1 MFLFT
6 SQEPNN
12 QIKGDIKSAAK
23 PAPVVDAIRYGAQRT
38 GTGFDYLVKTAQRES
53 ALDPNAKAKTSS
65 ASGLFQFVDQTWL
78 GLIKTEGDK
87 HGLGAYAG
95 AITERGGIYSVDDP
109 KLRREILELRQDP
122 KISSVM
128 AGVLTQRNR
137 DTLVAALGREP
148 NASDLYVA
156 HVLGAGGA
164 QSLIRTAKSAPAQ
177 SAAADFPDAAAAN
190 KPIFFD
196 RAGRARGAAEVY
208 QILAAHHA
216 EPVAAPL
223 VAAKGLQSAR
233 AADDTAPVT
242 VKKDAPALYGL
253 FQTEGK
259 RGPISDAVTRLW
271 TTGARN
277 QPVQIASH
285 ATGFFPRSVGAD
297 SATEALGGGTAE
309 DRTAEDRQD
318 AVRVVT
324 SGKTGPIVDVPL
336 PPLRPVEL
344 GGDVQRNGRRPLPLD
359 LFFIARGRRS

>member
-6 SQEPNN
+6 VQEP
-12 QIKGDIKSAAK
+12 KSEINGAAR
-23 PAPVVDAIRYGAQRT
+23 PTPVLDAIRQGAART

-95 AITERGGIYSVDDP
+95 AISERGGTYGVDDP
-109 KLRREILELRQDP
+109 KLRGEILALRQDP
-122 KISSVM
+122 KVSSVM
-128 AGVLTQRNR
+128 AGVLTQKNR
-137 DTLVAALGREP
+137 ETLVAALGREP

-190 KPIFFD
+190 KPILFD
-196 RAGRARGAAEVY
+196 RRGRARGEAGVY
-208 QILAAHHA
+208 QILAAHHT
-216 EPVAAPL
+216 ESVAAPS
-223 VAAKGLQSAR
+223 VEIAKGLRSVR
-233 AADDTAPVT
+233 GSEDTAPVT
-242 VKKDAPALYGL
+242 IKKDAPALYGL
-253 FQTEGK
+253 FQTEGR

-277 QPVQIASH
+277 QPVQVASH
-285 ATGFFPRSVGAD
+285 T
-297 SATEALGGGTAE
+297 T
-309 DRTAEDRQD
+309 
-318 AVRVVT
+318 
-324 SGKTGPIVDVPL
+324 
-336 PPLRPVEL
+336 
-344 GGDVQRNGRRPLPLD
+344 
-359 LFFIARGRRS
+359 

>member
-6 SQEPNN
+6 SQEP
-12 QIKGDIKSAAK
+12 KGDIKSAAK
-23 PAPVVDAIRYGAQRT
+23 PTPVVDAIRYGAERT

-95 AITERGGIYSVDDP
+95 AIFERGGTYNVDDP
-109 KLRREILELRQDP
+109 KLRREILGLRQDP
-122 KISSVM
+122 KVSSVM
-128 AGVLTQRNR
+128 AGVLTQKNH

-177 SAAADFPDAAAAN
+177 SAAADFPEAAAAN

-216 EPVAAPL
+216 ESVAAPL
-223 VAAKGLQSAR
+223 GETAKGLRSVR
-233 AADDTAPVT
+233 GSEDTAPVT
-242 VKKDAPALYGL
+242 IKKDAPALYGL
-253 FQTEGK
+253 FQTEGR

-285 ATGFFPRSVGAD
+285 ATGFFPRNAGVD
-297 SATEALGGGTAE
+297 SATEVLGGETAE
-309 DRTAEDRQD
+309 DGQD
-318 AVRVVT
+318 AVRTVT
-324 SGKTGPIVDVPL
+324 PGETGQIVDVPL

-344 GGDVQRNGRRPLPLD
+344 GGDVQRNGRRPFPSD
-359 LFFIARGRRS
+359 LSLIARGRRS